1 MDIKS
6 REEKESPMI
15 NRLGG
20 VNGMDYS
27 QGLPTPDGAGDL
39 GDLIP
44 AGKSGAAIGLV
55 ASVLAA
61 AAGFYI
67 SVKSYKKAPMPSTL
81 KKAFRTN
88 AITWYE
94 PDVPLFVVGTALEV
108 GGAIGLIVSINRLMA
123 KD

>member
-1 MDIKS
+1 
-6 REEKESPMI
+6 MI

-44 AGKSGAAIGLV
+44 AGKSGAVIGII
-55 ASVLAA
+55 ASVLTA

-67 SVKSYKKAPMPSTL
+67 SAKSYKPAPMPASF
-81 KKAFRTN
+81 KKVFRTKVE
-88 AITWYE
+88 WSE
-94 PDVPLFVVGTALEV
+94 PDVPLFAVGSALEA
-108 GGAIGLIVSINRLMA
+108 GGVIGLIVSINSLM